1 MAYGMDGYGMEA
13 RRLKYPISK
22 LGFYAG
28 FVSFFLCSFCFY
40 FLSYCVRIDSPKEL
54 LNTLIIY

>member
-1 MAYGMDGYGMEA
+1 MDGGKA
-13 RRLKYPISK
+13 FKVSLSQN
-22 LGFYAG
+22 LGFMPA
-28 FVSFFLCSFCFY
+28 VLQRLSFCVLSQLSFCFY